1 MRLLAIGCNRG
12 SIVFLTV
19 DNMDHIHTRIT
30 YHREEIV
37 SIETV
42 YQ

>member
-1 MRLLAIGCNRG
+1 
-12 SIVFLTV
+12 
-19 DNMDHIHTRIT
+19 MDRIHTRIT

-42 YQ
+42 YQESIKKSYLVSICS